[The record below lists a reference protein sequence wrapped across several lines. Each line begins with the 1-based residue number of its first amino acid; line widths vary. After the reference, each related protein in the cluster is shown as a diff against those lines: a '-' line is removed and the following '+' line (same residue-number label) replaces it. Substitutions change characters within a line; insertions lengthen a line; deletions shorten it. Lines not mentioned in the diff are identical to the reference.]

1 MFGFFKNNF
10 ILRFMALFKFSGV
23 MALFFILVFVG
34 RTLDVAK
41 ILEIMVQ
48 RMVLFPMLAK
58 KWILY

>member
-1 MFGFFKNNF
+1 
-10 ILRFMALFKFSGV
+10 

-48 RMVLFPMLAK
+48 RMVLFPILAK
-58 KWILY
+58 KGFCTEFPNNSNTL